1 MSEEEDECLHTTT
14 DMSGGC
20 LHCGMTSAEQ
30 LNERAIEPEWEDC
43 PGCGCERRIG
53 EKCHNHMRVIDGENT
68 GPCPE
73 DE

>member
-14 DMSGGC
+14 DMSGTC
-20 LHCGMTSAEQ
+20 LHCCMTAAEQ
-30 LNERAIEPEWEDC
+30 KGEGWEDC

-53 EKCHNHMRVIDGENT
+53 EHCHNHFRVIDGECM